1 MVHSFDGAASVGVTG
16 LGGTQPEQ
24 KTSRDT
30 MDQDDRVRGRA
41 DEMEDAATDE
51 DFDESDDLD
60 DVEDEEEGEGS
71 F

>member
-1 MVHSFDGAASVGVTG
+1 MAKRDTDQTSQDS
-16 LGGTQPEQ
+16 
-24 KTSRDT
+24 SRD
-30 MDQDDRVRGRA
+30 MIDQDERVRGRA

-60 DVEDEEEGEGS
+60 DEEDEEEGEGS

>member
-1 MVHSFDGAASVGVTG
+1 MAKRNTDQTSRDS
-16 LGGTQPEQ
+16 
-24 KTSRDT
+24 SRDT

-41 DEMEDAATDE
+41 DEMEDAAADE

-60 DVEDEEEGEGS
+60 DGEDEEEGEGS

>member
-1 MVHSFDGAASVGVTG
+1 MAKRDTDQTS
-16 LGGTQPEQ
+16 GGSSP
-24 KTSRDT
+24 DT

-51 DFDESDDLD
+51 DFDETDDLD
-60 DVEDEEEGEGS
+60 DEEDEEEGEGT